1 MGTHFCKV
9 FAMYVTARLCGVQLH
24 TLWSTASHSVEY
36 SFTFCEVQLHTLWS
50 TAPHSVEYGSTL
62 CGVRL
67 HTLWSTAPHSVEY
80 SSTLC
85 GVQLHTLWS
94 IAPHLTLL
102 CIVYD
107 MDSLD
112 CLTACFKVLRPVSNC
127 IYIE

>member
-9 FAMYVTARLCGVQLH
+9 FAMYVTARLCG
-24 TLWSTASHSVEY
+24 
-36 SFTFCEVQLHTLWS
+36 VQLHTLWS

-67 HTLWSTAPHSVEY
+67 HTLWSTAPH
-80 SSTLC
+80 C